1 MKRAQQGM
9 SFLGILVS
17 IAVVALLLKIVIAL
31 FPAYYDDRVINQQI
45 QDILKSSVTATSASA
60 DDFKSDLAKR
70 LELNNI
76 RDLKVD
82 DIVQVE
88 VTNNGLIV
96 HKNYQRHAA
105 FFKNVEFVT
114 SFSQDFN
121 QKQSNM
127 P

>member
-17 IAVVALLLKIVIAL
+17 IAVLALLLKIVMAL

-45 QDILKSSVTATSASA
+45 QEVLKNTTTSASA
-60 DDFKSDLAKR
+60 DEFKSDLAKR
-70 LELNNI
+70 LELNSI
-76 RDLKVD
+76 RDLNVD

-88 VTNNGLIV
+88 VTNSGLVV
-96 HKNYQRHAA
+96 HKNYQRHAV

-121 QKQSNM
+121 QQQSIM